1 MRSRSR
7 RLLVHSAGINTA
19 PGASLRPALLRFA
32 AEISLPIPETKPCAR
47 FDGLYD
53 FEFYDYILAIDEDT
67 RDYLRLLAAKYARE
81 HGGALAEWERKIRVI
96 SNPDTYHSMNFDTRY
111 NNNIGYTTMSTTSS
125 TNWNYGKIPEFRN
138 SDEFALTIER
148 LNSACQHCVDCLI
161 ASGL

>member
-1 MRSRSR
+1 VRSNLIDVKTRHVSVLCVSMNCERALFASRLFEHHAQMRSRSR

-96 SNPDTYHSMNFDTRY
+96 SFYFY
-111 NNNIGYTTMSTTSS
+111 FY
-125 TNWNYGKIPEFRN
+125 
-138 SDEFALTIER
+138 
-148 LNSACQHCVDCLI
+148 
-161 ASGL
+161 